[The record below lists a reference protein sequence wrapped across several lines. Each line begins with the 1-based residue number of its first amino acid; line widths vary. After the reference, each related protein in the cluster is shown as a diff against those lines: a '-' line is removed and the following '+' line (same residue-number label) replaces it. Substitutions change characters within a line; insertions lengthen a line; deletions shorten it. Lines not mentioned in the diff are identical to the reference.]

1 MRSIKLFVEVHP
13 ACSSLI
19 HLTGVSFISKTC
31 MHWWLIYKCK
41 AYWAISS
48 GLRIIS
54 EVYLGIFLLISIT
67 YVHTIIWWSD
77 SYLNIRSCLE
87 RKFWYYKKRKCIFS
101 FIKGKMC
108 HEYCSHKSTKCYA
121 WMIMSVLW
129 YWG

>member
-1 MRSIKLFVEVHP
+1 MRNIKLFVEVHP

-19 HLTGVSFISKTC
+19 HLTGVSFIFKTC

-41 AYWAISS
+41 PIGPYLLASESS
-48 GLRIIS
+48 QKCILEFFFG
-54 EVYLGIFLLISIT
+54 YLF
-67 YVHTIIWWSD
+67 YVDTNIWWSD
-77 SYLNIRSCLE
+77 SDLNIRSCLE